1 MNRQKRSTMK
11 NDLIFYHA
19 PHSRALAVSILLD
32 ELGVSFERR
41 VLNLN
46 KNEQR
51 GAAYLAVNPMGKV
64 PAIVHNGA
72 VVTEQVAIFIYLA
85 DAFSQKKLAPI
96 IGDPLR
102 GPYLRWLT
110 FYAACLEPA
119 VSDKA
124 AKHPPVDPRMTGYGD
139 YDTVIK
145 TLDSQLAKGPYLLG
159 VQYTAADILW
169 GCALDW
175 LTQYK
180 LVPETPAIKAYLAR
194 MSERLNF
201 PKRRAEDAAL
211 AAQQGR

>member
-1 MNRQKRSTMK
+1 MTRL
-11 NDLIFYHA
+11 DLVFYHA
-19 PHSRALAVSILLD
+19 PHSRALAVNILLQ
-32 ELGVSFERR
+32 ELGVPFDRR

-51 GAAYLAVNPMGKV
+51 DAAYLAVNPMGKV

-85 DAFSQKKLAPI
+85 DAFPQKKLAPP

-110 FYAACLEPA
+110 FYAACVEPA
-119 VSDKA
+119 ISDKA
-124 AKHPPVDPRMTGYGD
+124 AKHPPVNPRMTGYGD

-145 TLDSQLAKGPYLLG
+145 TLDAQLAKGPYLLG
-159 VQYTAADILW
+159 AQFTAADILW

-175 LTQYK
+175 LTRFK

-194 MSERLNF
+194 MSERLNL
-201 PKRRAEDAAL
+201 PQHHAEDAAL
-211 AAQQGR
+211 AASQEK